1 MNARQKCKKLKKR
14 NTLLMNIVNANPD
27 FLRVF
32 DYWTNKPLKIV
43 NQQVRLQTYAAT
55 YPIDSIYGN
64 EAREIAEEHIV
75 YELSN
80 AMRNNIEWK
89 VENNDPRHMKLEGKI
104 MIGEKE
110 TVIE

>member
-1 MNARQKCKKLKKR
+1 MNARQKCKKLKQR
-14 NTLLMNIVNANPD
+14 NKLLMNIVTSNSD
-27 FLRVF
+27 FLRIF
-32 DYWTNKPLKIV
+32 DYWTNKPLKV
-43 NQQVRLQTYAAT
+43 ETSHVHLQTYAAT
-55 YPIDSIYGN
+55 YPIDTIFGDK
-64 EAREIAEEHIV
+64 AREIAEEHIV